1 MTQSLLESDEPISNL
16 CDLMDRELPATTI
29 AEQAMEIGASY
40 LGLENGHLTN
50 IATETDHWEIIASTD
65 PSDGSFPVGRVAD
78 LQTTFCR
85 HTFQRDGPLELHD
98 IRSQGWEDDIA
109 FETHE
114 LGCYLGVPITVDGDQ
129 YGTLCFV
136 SESAR
141 AEPFSET
148 ERQFVEL
155 LVRMVECK
163 LERQQYDFA
172 YTRGNKLIDLFS
184 RILRHNLRN
193 NMTVVRGR
201 IEMLTD
207 QLEDPRFDQ
216 EDLTAPIDELLTLT
230 EKAREVDTVVR
241 TEFGMENI
249 SMVSLLRNAI
259 AELEDTYP
267 AATFSLDAP
276 ADATV
281 FALPTIETALYE
293 LLENAAKHAGDDP
306 TCIASVKTETERIL
320 ITISDDGPGLSDQ
333 ERRVFQNA
341 EETPLVHGSGLG
353 LWMVDWIIRSHSG
366 TVEVS
371 VTERGTSLTVS
382 IPRPLAGK
390 DPLTKPQ
397 SGSY

>member
-1 MTQSLLESDEPISNL
+1 MTQSLLEADEAVSNL

-29 AEQAMEIGASY
+29 AEHAMEIGVSY

-85 HTFQRDGPLELHD
+85 HTFQRDGLLALHD
-98 IRSQGWEDDIA
+98 VRSQGWEDDIA

-114 LGCYLGVPITVDGDQ
+114 LGCYLGAPITVDGDQ

-141 AEPFSET
+141 ADPFSEA

-155 LVRMVECK
+155 LVRMLECR
-163 LERQQYDFA
+163 LERRQYDFA
-172 YTRGNKLIDLFS
+172 YTRGSRLVDLFS

-201 IEMLTD
+201 IEMLIDEMDDPT
-207 QLEDPRFDQ
+207 LEQ
-216 EDLTAPIDELLTLT
+216 EDLTAPINELLSLT
-230 EKAREVDTVVR
+230 EKAREVDAVVR
-241 TEFGMENI
+241 TEFEMEHI
-249 SMVSLLRNAI
+249 SIVSLLQDSI
-259 AELEDTYP
+259 AELEEAYP
-267 AATFSLDAP
+267 TATFSLDAP

-281 FALPTIETALYE
+281 FALPTLETALHE

-306 TCIASVKTETERIL
+306 TCAAAVETEPGRIL
-320 ITISDDGPGLSDQ
+320 ITISDDGPGLSSQ
-333 ERRVFQNA
+333 ERRVFQDA

-353 LWMVDWIIRSHSG
+353 LWMVDWIIRSHDG
-366 TVEVS
+366 TIEVS
-371 VTERGTSLTVS
+371 TTERGTTLTVS
-382 IPRPLAGK
+382 VPRPLAGRV
-390 DPLTKPQ
+390 PLPRTQ
-397 SGSY
+397 SYSY